1 MATLLLVIIYAG
13 YISLGIPDSL
23 LGAAWPAIYT
33 DLNLPLSY
41 MNFITSVTCVGT
53 IVMSFFS
60 ARLIKFLGTGRIV
73 VFSTLLTALALLGF
87 SASDR
92 FIWLCLLAFP
102 LGLGAGAID
111 TALNN
116 YVAEN
121 YSASHM
127 NFLHC
132 FYGVGVTISPYI
144 MSLSLKH
151 LGSWRT
157 GYRISAIIQLVITGI
172 AVLSLPIWK
181 RVRESKAEIQ
191 ETEIV
196 PFSKLIADPSVRAV
210 TLAFMFSVSIECI
223 CSSWGSTFLVNAK
236 GYSADAA
243 AAMIT
248 FYYIGLTMGR
258 FCSGV
263 LAKRLTGWQL
273 IFYGAF
279 FTLSAIVIFFLPL
292 PPAFSGLA
300 LFLVGFGNGPVFP
313 NLTHLTPRYFGSAR
327 SGSVIGFEM
336 SCVYVSVLLTPVIFG
351 LLAQY
356 VSIWLFAPCLII
368 AFIAFILAAAIF
380 NKLYQ
385 KKTNMENNK

>member
-33 DLNLPLSY
+33 DLNLPISY

-53 IVMSFFS
+53 IVMSFLS
-60 ARLIKFLGTGRIV
+60 ARLIKLLGTGRIV
-73 VFSTLLTALALLGF
+73 VFSTMLTAFALLGF
-87 SASDR
+87 SISDR

-132 FYGVGVTISPYI
+132 FYGVGVTLSPYV
-144 MSLSLKH
+144 MSLTLKH
-151 LGSWRT
+151 LGSWRY
-157 GYRISAIIQLVITGI
+157 GYRISAVIQLAITLIG
-172 AVLSLPIWK
+172 VLSLPLWK
-181 RVRESKAEIQ
+181 RVRESKPEAF

-196 PFSKLIADPSVRAV
+196 PFKKLLGDPEVRAV

-236 GYSADAA
+236 GYSVDAA
-243 AAMIT
+243 AGLIT

-263 LAKRLTGWQL
+263 FAKWLSCWQL

-279 FTLSAIVIFFLPL
+279 FTLGAIVVFILPL
-292 PPAFSGLA
+292 PPAFSALA
-300 LFLVGFGNGPVFP
+300 LFLIGFGNGPVFP
-313 NLTHLTPRYFGSAR
+313 NLTHLTPRHFGSVR
-327 SGSVIGFEM
+327 SGSIIGFEM
-336 SCVYVSVLLTPVIFG
+336 SFVYVSTLLTPVIFG

-356 VSIWLFAPCLII
+356 VSIWLFAPCLIA
-368 AFIAFILAAAIF
+368 AFIAFILAAVRF
-380 NKLYQ
+380 KKFDNDSNKT
-385 KKTNMENNK
+385 K